1 MYAMLQFI
9 KRVAVQK
16 HGTIVKLVMVLVMIA
31 LLWVN

>member
-1 MYAMLQFI
+1 MPCYNLV